1 MPVPRMLRHAL
12 RLPYVAEM
20 GTIPPMKK
28 LIVSLCSGFV
38 CVLAG
43 LQPVQGQ
50 GVNLTE
56 SGDMVRVIRHPDGS
70 RSIYQRQAGW
80 RGMRCSSYTASGRL
94 AAVNDYTEGKYGQLV
109 SCIIYDST
117 KKNIIY
123 KVSYGYD
130 SRARLVEERMYSHPG
145 LKLVQRVIYK
155 YDNQGNRSKPLIIS
169 LNAGGAGARE
179 ITPTMRDDVNRINRE
194 LRGRRSRGF
203 F

>member
-1 MPVPRMLRHAL
+1 MYCGNGYNGH
-12 RLPYVAEM
+12 
-20 GTIPPMKK
+20 MKK
-28 LIVSLCSGFV
+28 LITMLCACAALLV
-38 CVLAG
+38 PAA
-43 LQPVQGQ
+43 GQ

-56 SGDMVRVIRHPDGS
+56 SGDMVRVMRHPDGS

-80 RGMRCSSYTASGRL
+80 RGMRCATYSPSGKL

-109 SCIIYDST
+109 GCLIYDNSR
-117 KKNIIY
+117 KNIIY

-145 LKLVQRVIYK
+145 KKLVQRVIYK

-169 LNAGGAGARE
+169 LNTGGNNVQE

-194 LRGRRSRGF
+194 LGGGRRGR
-203 F
+203 